1 MQDAGSGEVDVQTV
15 PHVAHEAAK
24 EPPGGGG
31 GVAEGEGEWVA
42 SLGGSESLIL
52 TLQLPGH

>member
-31 GVAEGEGEWVA
+31 GVAEGGVSRWLV
-42 SLGGSESLIL
+42 
-52 TLQLPGH
+52 

>member
-24 EPPGGGG
+24 EPP
-31 GVAEGEGEWVA
+31 EGEDE
-42 SLGGSESLIL
+42 
-52 TLQLPGH
+52 